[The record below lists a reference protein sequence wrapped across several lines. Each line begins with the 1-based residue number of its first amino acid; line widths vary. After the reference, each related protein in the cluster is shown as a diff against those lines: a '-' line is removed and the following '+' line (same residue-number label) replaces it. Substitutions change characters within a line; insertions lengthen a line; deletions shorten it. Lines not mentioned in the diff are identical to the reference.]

1 MDDRYNVIFDFDGTI
16 VDTRPGILKSMQY
29 ALERLGMPNHPA
41 ADIERLIGKPLE
53 QMLAEVLGEK
63 CTTARIRDGVILF
76 RSRYGNE
83 GLKECD
89 LYEGII
95 HTLNALAE
103 FDIDLYILS
112 SKPTD
117 FVVKICKSFSIL
129 DFFRH
134 INGVDLRGLS
144 PNKSDRLGEMINQL
158 NLDQERT
165 AMYGDRS
172 DDCIA
177 ACKNNIQIIGA
188 AYGYGG
194 YEELK
199 SHGCRTICYKPD
211 ELIKWVISNNW
222 GNQ

>member
-1 MDDRYNVIFDFDGTI
+1 MYDRYNIVFDFDGTI
-16 VDTRPGILKSMQY
+16 VDTRPGIVKSMQY
-29 ALERLGMPNHPA
+29 ALEKLGIRGYPA
-41 ADIERLIGKPLE
+41 ADIEKLIGKPLE
-53 QMLAEVLGEK
+53 EMLAEVLGEK

-83 GLKECD
+83 GLKESE
-89 LYEGII
+89 LYDGII
-95 HTLNALAE
+95 QALNALAE
-103 FDIDLYILS
+103 FDIDLHILS

-117 FVVKICKSFSIL
+117 FVVKICTSFSIL

-144 PNKSDRLGEMINQL
+144 PNKSDRLGEMIKQL
-158 NLDQERT
+158 NLDPEKT
-165 AMYGDRS
+165 VMYGDRS

-177 ACKNNIQIIGA
+177 AFNNNIQIIGA
-188 AYGYGG
+188 AYGFGG
-194 YEELK
+194 YDELK
-199 SHGCRTICYKPD
+199 SQGCRTICYKPN